1 MVVLQKGTKLIITL
15 ACLSLAYYAL
25 AEVYRVVDE
34 NGTVQYTDNPPSD
47 DPTVEPVELPT
58 INTQPG
64 LQPVKTFTKQEAK
77 EEDTGYQS
85 IRISTPAQ
93 GTTTP
98 PGQESIPVQ
107 VSLAPQLKDGDAIQ
121 LMFNGKL
128 YVPASSSTS
137 YNIGSL
143 IRGEH
148 KIQAQ
153 IIDSKGN
160 VIARSGTTTV
170 YVKRHS
176 IKYNNN

>member
-1 MVVLQKGTKLIITL
+1 MLQKGTKFIITL
-15 ACLSLAYYAL
+15 TCLGLAFYAL

-34 NGTVQYTDNPPSD
+34 DGTVQYTDSPPAG
-47 DPTVEPVELPT
+47 DPTVESVDLPT

-64 LQPVKTFTKQEAK
+64 LQLPKSTVKNEPK
-77 EEDTGYQS
+77 EEHTGYENVS
-85 IRISTPAQ
+85 ISTPAQ
-93 GTTTP
+93 GTTIP

-107 VSLAPQLKDGDAIQ
+107 ISLTPQLKDGDAIQ
-121 LMFNGKL
+121 LMFNGQP

-148 KIQAQ
+148 QIQAQ
-153 IIDSKGN
+153 IIDSDGN
-160 VIARSGTTTV
+160 VIAQSGATTV

-176 IKYNNN
+176 IKHNRN